1 MMHCVFHRT
10 TRNPTG
16 KARAAAFTLV
26 EMIVVIVI
34 IVAVL
39 GIGIPALST
48 MNAEARFISAERMIN
63 GVITRAHVRAL
74 SSRNLVAVR
83 FVPGQWNFNSE
94 ADGTSPDGR
103 QHVVSYRY
111 IARSDDPNNQSK
123 VLFTERFERTNDD
136 ESLVLPADV
145 WVAPVE
151 ATTAKPNGALPLLL
165 QGTLGRFEAQPS
177 KFRDEFVGADDFLLI
192 YDPQVGLRMGS
203 TTPVE
208 LWAADMTKNPPRPK
222 EASVFRYGYTG
233 IVLYDRSHL
242 VALGNDGSL
251 VEAEDSRQVY
261 LRESG
266 RPYYAHRYGGGL
278 VMGKQ
283 PDKE

>member
-1 MMHCVFHRT
+1 M
-10 TRNPTG
+10 
-16 KARAAAFTLV
+16 RAAAFTLV
-26 EMIVVIVI
+26 EMIVVII
-34 IVAVL
+34 IIIAVL

-48 MNAEARFISAERMIN
+48 MNAEARFTSAMRLIN
-63 GVITRAHVRAL
+63 GVISRAHVRAL

-83 FVPGQWNFNSE
+83 FVPGQWNFNSD
-94 ADGTSPDGR
+94 ADATSPDGR

-111 IARSDDPNNQSK
+111 IARSDDPANQSK
-123 VLFTERFERTNDD
+123 VLYTERFERTDGD
-136 ESLVLPADV
+136 ESLVMPADV
-145 WVAPVE
+145 WAAPVE
-151 ATTAKPNGALPLLL
+151 ATTATRNGDLPLLL
-165 QGTLGRFEAQPS
+165 QGELGRFDIRPS
-177 KFRDEFVGADDFLLI
+177 KFRDKFVGADDFLLI
-192 YDPQVGLRMGS
+192 YDPQIGLRMGS
-203 TTPVE
+203 TTPVQ
-208 LWAADMTKNPPRPK
+208 LWAADMTAKTGRPK
-222 EASVFRYGYTG
+222 EASVYRYGYTG
-233 IVLYDRSHL
+233 IVLYNRKSF